1 MNIIKPHKYV
11 GFFTYSEDK
20 PTSSGSVGLVIA
32 LFRVLRP
39 ATLTHYVRNSIIA
52 QNSAKCAIKA
62 WRRRILIITYWS
74 TRQKMVGD
82 RGIEHS
88 LTCLWGRSAHQSYI
102 SNNNARFLV
111 RRRRCFG
118 EVHRFLIIVARSR
131 HDLLPVMHA
140 NNIIPLTSRDMMGF
154 EPMDTASR
162 RFFIYRYSWTPDIL
176 NIQPLCHI
184 SHG

>member
-1 MNIIKPHKYV
+1 MNIIKPHKFV

-20 PTSSGSVGLVIA
+20 PTSSGSVGLAIA

-39 ATLTHYVRNSIIA
+39 ATLTHYVRNSIIS
-52 QNSAKCAIKA
+52 QNSAKCAYVLTQTHI
-62 WRRRILIITYWS
+62 
-74 TRQKMVGD
+74 
-82 RGIEHS
+82 S
-88 LTCLWGRSAHQSYI
+88 LTEMFWL
-102 SNNNARFLV
+102 NARILV